1 MILLADAGNSRIKWV
16 AYEDGMFRKDGLFHY
31 SCQELMDAAAHQWRD
46 LPRPSRVLIV
56 SVAGPEA
63 SSALTKW
70 IKDNWDIEAEFV
82 TATATACGIQ
92 NAYSEEPSRLG
103 ADRWVAMIAAR
114 ALTQQTC
121 YVVDC
126 GTALTIDAIA
136 ANGQHLGG
144 VIVPGI
150 QLMRQALYR
159 ETQQILPEQGEFR
172 LFGKSTRDCVWG
184 GTIYAVA
191 AAIDGITD
199 RMMAT
204 GGPGIRFLTGG
215 GAEMISAY
223 LLGKFQLQPDLVF
236 YGLRLIAEQR
246 EELLVS
252 SCHLALSSQLS
263 AFSKKCDHYLP

>member
-1 MILLADAGNSRIKWV
+1 MILLADVGNSRIKWV
-16 AYEDGMFRKDGLFHY
+16 TYEDGIFIQDGLFHY
-31 SCQELMDAAAHQWRD
+31 RSQEWIDSASHQWIN
-46 LPRPSRVLIV
+46 LPRPARVLIV

-70 IKDNWDIEAEFV
+70 IMKNWAIEAEFV
-82 TATATACGIQ
+82 TATATACGVK
-92 NAYSEEPSRLG
+92 NAYAEPGRLG

-159 ETQQILPEQGEFR
+159 ETQQILSEQGEFC

-191 AAIDGITD
+191 ATIDGITD

-204 GGPGIRFLTGG
+204 VGPGIRFLTGG

-223 LLGKFQLQPDLVF
+223 LLGKFQLQPNLVF
-236 YGLRLIAEQR
+236 YGLRLIAEQN
-246 EELLVS
+246 EELLIS

-263 AFSKKCDHYLP
+263 SFSKKCDHYLP